1 MLYSITDHASSYS
14 FFSPHLLS
22 VGSSEYFI
30 IYTPKHFVI
39 TLKANSTCKLIR
51 RLSGKGGSLVC
62 FEAIF
67 LTTAAIYGLFES
79 QLKPLP
85 LNVQFSGLT
94 SRPKFDYSLN
104 NLSKLLLFV
113 FLTET
118 GGVLIDYN

>member
-1 MLYSITDHASSYS
+1 MFYE
-14 FFSPHLLS
+14 SP
-22 VGSSEYFI
+22 SE
-30 IYTPKHFVI
+30 
-39 TLKANSTCKLIR
+39 
-51 RLSGKGGSLVC
+51 KGGSHVC

-79 QLKPLP
+79 QLKPLS

-104 NLSKLLLFV
+104 NFSELLLFA

-118 GGVLIDYN
+118 GHVLIDYH